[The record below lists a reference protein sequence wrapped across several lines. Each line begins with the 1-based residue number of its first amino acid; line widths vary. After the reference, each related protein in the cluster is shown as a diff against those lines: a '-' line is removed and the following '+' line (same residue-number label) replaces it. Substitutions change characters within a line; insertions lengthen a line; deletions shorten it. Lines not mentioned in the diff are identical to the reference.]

1 MILPGPILR
10 RRCVSLLA
18 ALVLLVGGAS
28 LPAQSEQRLGASS
41 LTLPLKLVDGHLVL
55 PVTLYNT
62 AGADDGVSL
71 ELALD
76 YPDLLT
82 LDGDQLGWLG
92 LASGAKAEH
101 EMVRVKFANG
111 TTVLIP
117 GKDIKAERSA
127 ERSALHNRMTVAFAS
142 QLEERKLKGMLGLE
156 FLKKYQVSLNVAAKQ
171 LTLAPLGSSSGG
183 RSDFSSAF
191 ELKNGQMTFA
201 ISSPAFAGG
210 NMRMI
215 LGSSHYDT
223 FIEPMLAKQLGKP
236 AGDLEPVL
244 FSSLDLS
251 KFLVFRPKSWLPKPP
266 AEGADLPLLYTG
278 VNLLEAFKLDFDWN
292 NSRVR
297 FVQEKDLA
305 PLPAA
310 DRAFFRAEAANTAEA
325 YQAFLEKHL
334 AHRLANDAAARLMN
348 FRMAEWGVS
357 DEDVLQALR
366 WLIETAAPE
375 RRLDNCMVHVN
386 RLATTPGKTE
396 LAIQAAQ
403 LALKQSRGAITIQH
417 VYRLHRLLGE
427 LYLEQD
433 KLPEAW
439 SHLMSAS
446 FVPLN
451 RTDRDQALQA
461 YRIALNLGRVYD
473 RQNRHLRAYSR
484 YKAALAVGG
493 APITAAEK
501 KEINDA
507 IERLRKKIPPE
518 ELAML
523 DS

>member
-1 MILPGPILR
+1 
-10 RRCVSLLA
+10 
-18 ALVLLVGGAS
+18 
-28 LPAQSEQRLGASS
+28 
-41 LTLPLKLVDGHLVL
+41 
-55 PVTLYNT
+55 
-62 AGADDGVSL
+62 
-71 ELALD
+71 
-76 YPDLLT
+76 
-82 LDGDQLGWLG
+82 
-92 LASGAKAEH
+92 
-101 EMVRVKFANG
+101 
-111 TTVLIP
+111 
-117 GKDIKAERSA
+117 
-127 ERSALHNRMTVAFAS
+127 
-142 QLEERKLKGMLGLE
+142 
-156 FLKKYQVSLNVAAKQ
+156 
-171 LTLAPLGSSSGG
+171 
-183 RSDFSSAF
+183 
-191 ELKNGQMTFA
+191 
-201 ISSPAFAGG
+201 
-210 NMRMI
+210 MRMI